1 LKLKDY
7 DLNLRTGAMVVQ
19 ECIGKHVSFNRYV
32 KNILTEMRDKYSDP
46 KSALMQIADIKGFDR
61 TFEKFRE

>member
-1 LKLKDY
+1 
-7 DLNLRTGAMVVQ
+7 MVVQ